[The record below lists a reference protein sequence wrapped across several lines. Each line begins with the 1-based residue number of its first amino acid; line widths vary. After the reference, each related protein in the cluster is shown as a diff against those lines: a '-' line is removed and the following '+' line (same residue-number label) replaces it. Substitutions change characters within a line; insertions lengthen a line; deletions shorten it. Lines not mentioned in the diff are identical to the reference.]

1 MHTVENVTGRLVEVR
16 VAAPLT
22 LDEVKQF
29 VREHQAAIARIPERY
44 VGVVDLFHADVF
56 PVDVA
61 QSLIEL
67 MSGMASRVE
76 RTAFLVGESAV
87 FAMQIERVIRN
98 AANPNRRAFRDP
110 GDLRKWLAEIL
121 TATEAARLGEFLSHS
136 GSIGRKERHG

>member
-16 VAAPLT
+16 VAAPLS

-44 VGVVDLFHADVF
+44 IGVVDLFHADVF

-87 FAMQIERVIRN
+87 FAMQIERLIRN

-110 GDLRKWLAEIL
+110 GDLRNWLTEIL
-121 TATEAARLGEFLSHS
+121 TPTEAARLGEFLSRS
-136 GSIGRKERHG
+136 GSIGRKESHG

>member
-1 MHTVENVTGRLVEVR
+1 M
-16 VAAPLT
+16 
-22 LDEVKQF
+22 
-29 VREHQAAIARIPERY
+29 
-44 VGVVDLFHADVF
+44 
-56 PVDVA
+56 
-61 QSLIEL
+61 
-67 MSGMASRVE
+67 E

-136 GSIGRKERHG
+136 GSIGRKESHG